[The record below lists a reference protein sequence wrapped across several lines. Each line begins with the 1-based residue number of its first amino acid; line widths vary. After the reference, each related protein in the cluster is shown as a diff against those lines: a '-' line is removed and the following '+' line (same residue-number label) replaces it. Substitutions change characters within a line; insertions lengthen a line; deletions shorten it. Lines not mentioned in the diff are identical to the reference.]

1 MESWGSI
8 VPMDERRHIGLLY
21 SWTSNEYLLAA
32 WMITLAI
39 AGMLLAALWLLRLV
53 CFGRG
58 PGRWAASLMERH
70 RQRRGQP
77 GGWFGFTPTYA
88 WHHLQVIR
96 FQALYLAF
104 VACTCG
110 VGVVL
115 GAPFYILWFSRARSE
130 ASAGGFPRLPIVGR
144 WQPTPPV
151 TAGAR

>member
-1 MESWGSI
+1 MIRSLTGRFVS
-8 VPMDERRHIGLLY
+8 R
-21 SWTSNEYLLAA
+21 SALA
-32 WMITLAI
+32 TL
-39 AGMLLAALWLLRLV
+39 V
-53 CFGRG
+53 V
-58 PGRWAASLMERH
+58 AASVLASRCPAVADEGMWLFNDLPRKQLQTRH
-70 RQRRGQP
+70 
-77 GGWFGFTPTYA
+77 GFTPTYA